1 MHQVGGEIISELYLQ
16 NTTDFFRR
24 FSERGALLH
33 ALWPPQIVPEV
44 VIDGLRL
51 GQR

>member
-1 MHQVGGEIISELYLQ
+1 MNEYSLAKVQLYLQ

-24 FSERGALLH
+24 FSERGALPR
-33 ALWPPQIVPEV
+33 PPCPSQIVPEV
-44 VIDGLRL
+44 VIDGLRV